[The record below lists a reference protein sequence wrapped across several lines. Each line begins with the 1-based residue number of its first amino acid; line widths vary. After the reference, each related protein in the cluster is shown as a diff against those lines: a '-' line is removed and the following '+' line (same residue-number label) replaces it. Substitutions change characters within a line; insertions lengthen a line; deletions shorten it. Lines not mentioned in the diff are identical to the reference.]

1 MNKLFTKKISF
12 EDSLKL
18 WDNPRFEIEA
28 IFKKWAVGSTVGENI
43 IYRVHKKKM
52 QHKNDFYLLVFAD
65 FDALNLTLTNSPE
78 AVKKFKY
85 KVSLNENR
93 FK

>member
-1 MNKLFTKKISF
+1 MDKLFTRKISF

-18 WDNPRFEIEA
+18 LNDPRFENEA

-43 IYRVHKKKM
+43 IYCVHKKHT
-52 QHKNDFYLLVFAD
+52 QYKNDFYLLVFAD
-65 FDALNLTLTNSPE
+65 FDSLSLTLTNTPE
-78 AVKKFKY
+78 AIKKFKY

>member
-1 MNKLFTKKISF
+1 MDKLFTKKISF

-18 WDNPRFEIEA
+18 LDSSKTEITTT
-28 IFKKWAVGSTVGENI
+28 FKKWAVGSTVGENI

-78 AVKKFKY
+78 TVKKFKY

>member
-1 MNKLFTKKISF
+1 MDKLFTRKISF

-28 IFKKWAVGSTVGENI
+28 IFKKWAVGSTVGKNI
-43 IYRVHKKKM
+43 IYRVHKKHT
-52 QHKNDFYLLVFAD
+52 QYKNDFYLLVFAD
-65 FDALNLTLTNSPE
+65 FDALSLTLTNGLE
-78 AVKKFKY
+78 TIKKFKY
-85 KVSLNENR
+85 KVSLNKNR

>member
-1 MNKLFTKKISF
+1 MDKLFTRKISL

-18 WDNPRFEIEA
+18 LDSPQLEITTT
-28 IFKKWAVGSTVGENI
+28 FKKWAVGSTVGKNTI
-43 IYRVHKKKM
+43 KRVHKKHT
-52 QHKNDFYLLVFAD
+52 QYKNDFYLLVFAD
-65 FDALNLTLTNSPE
+65 FDALSLTLTNSPE
-78 AVKKFKY
+78 TIKKFKY

>member
-1 MNKLFTKKISF
+1 MNKLFTEKISF

-18 WDNPRFEIEA
+18 LDSSKTEITTT
-28 IFKKWAVGSTVGENI
+28 FKKWAVGSTVGENI
-43 IYRVHKKKM
+43 VYRVHKKHT
-52 QHKNDFYLLVFAD
+52 QYKNDFYLLVFAD
-65 FDALNLTLTNSPE
+65 FDALSLTLTNSPE

>member
-1 MNKLFTKKISF
+1 MNELFTKKISF

-28 IFKKWAVGSTVGENI
+28 IFKKWAVGSTVGKNI
-43 IYRVHKKKM
+43 IYRVHKKHA
-52 QHKNDFYLLVFAD
+52 QYKNDFYLLVLAD
-65 FDALNLTLTNSPE
+65 FDTLSLTLTNNPE
-78 AVKKFKY
+78 TIKKFKY

>member
-1 MNKLFTKKISF
+1 MDKLFTEKISF

-18 WDNPRFEIEA
+18 WDDPRFENEA

-43 IYRVHKKKM
+43 VYRVHKKHT
-52 QHKNDFYLLVFAD
+52 QYKNDFYLLVFAD
-65 FDALNLTLTNSPE
+65 FDSLSLTLTNNPE
-78 AVKKFKY
+78 AIKKFKY

>member
-18 WDNPRFEIEA
+18 WNSPRFEINTT
-28 IFKKWAVGSTVGENI
+28 FKKWAVGSTVGKNI
-43 IYRVHKKKM
+43 IYRVHKKHT
-52 QHKNDFYLLVFAD
+52 QYKNDFYLLVFAD
-65 FDALNLTLTNSPE
+65 FDALSLTLTNDPE
-78 AVKKFKY
+78 TIKKFKY
-85 KVSLNENR
+85 KIGFNKNK

>member
-1 MNKLFTKKISF
+1 MNELFVKKISF

-18 WDNPRFEIEA
+18 WDNPRFKIEA

-65 FDALNLTLTNSPE
+65 FDAFSLTLTNNPE
-78 AVKKFKY
+78 NIKKFKY
-85 KVSLNENR
+85 KVGLNENR

>member
-1 MNKLFTKKISF
+1 MHKLFTEKISF

-43 IYRVHKKKM
+43 IYRVHKKHT
-52 QHKNDFYLLVFAD
+52 QYKNDFYLLVFAD
-65 FDALNLTLTNSPE
+65 FDALSLTLTNSPE

-85 KVSLNENR
+85 KVSLNENK

>member
-1 MNKLFTKKISF
+1 MDKLFTEKISF

-18 WDNPRFEIEA
+18 LNSSRFEIDT

-43 IYRVHKKKM
+43 IYRVHKKHT
-52 QHKNDFYLLVFAD
+52 QYKNDFYLLVLAD
-65 FDALNLTLTNSPE
+65 FDALSLTLTNDPE
-78 AVKKFKY
+78 AIKKFKY

>member
-1 MNKLFTKKISF
+1 MNKLFTEKISF

-18 WDNPRFEIEA
+18 WDNPRFEIDT

-65 FDALNLTLTNSPE
+65 FDALSLTLTNSPE